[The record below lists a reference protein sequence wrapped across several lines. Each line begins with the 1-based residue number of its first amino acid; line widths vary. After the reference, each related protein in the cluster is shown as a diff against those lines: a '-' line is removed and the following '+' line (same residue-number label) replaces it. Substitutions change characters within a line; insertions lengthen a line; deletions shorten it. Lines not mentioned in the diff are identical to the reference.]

1 MTQKIFDTAVALA
14 NVELQKVVD
23 YLTVHTSAWD
33 EYTDLKMHY
42 ASFMKADELAFELNG
57 AKVSFDSDYIC
68 DAFYIWCNMEMEKF
82 EGYCIDEGID
92 FNKLTDQVGQ
102 SSRFYIG
109 HIHGNCLE
117 EILDK
122 ACDVF
127 DIDSIQ
133 LQNGLID
140 INDSLNLYAGDA
152 DEMVEDLLC
161 LVQNVYEDVTSYME
175 DIIKVYNY
183 ITNLKEKQYEAF
195 KKFVRED
202 WKATAF

>member
-1 MTQKIFDTAVALA
+1 MTKKIFDTAVALA

-23 YLTVHTSAWD
+23 YLTVHTIAWD
-33 EYTDLKMHY
+33 EYTDLKMHD
-42 ASFMKADELAFELNG
+42 ASFMKADEFAFELNG
-57 AKVSFDSDYIC
+57 AKVSFDSDYIYN
-68 DAFYIWCNMEMEKF
+68 AFYAWCDIEMENF
-82 EGYCIDEGID
+82 DNYCEEEGID
-92 FNKLTDQVGQ
+92 FRKLTDRVGQ
-102 SSRFYIG
+102 TSKFYIG

-183 ITNLKEKQYEAF
+183 ITDLKEKQCETF
-195 KKFVRED
+195 KEFVRED